1 MQARRTDCALGNSAG
16 PGEGSRELVLTLDRV
31 RAAFRGR
38 GLGVPLGGKAV
49 SMITRCPACA
59 TAFRVTEPQLRAR
72 AGQVRCGRCGALFD
86 ALSALSPDPASRPGR
101 EDAQGPP
108 ISASMAVLLDTER
121 DVSFD
126 FGPQSRPRPS
136 RLWWVAS
143 VFLLLALAA
152 QGGYQYRGE
161 IAVFLPEAKPLV
173 QRICA
178 ELGCDVP
185 LPRRAELLRIESS
198 DPQADGAHPSVMV
211 LTATLRNRA
220 SFIQAFPALELT
232 LTDAQD
238 QTVARRVLM
247 PRDYAPQGTG
257 QEPGFA
263 AGGELQIRVHIEAA
277 ALKPT
282 GYRLYLFY
290 L

>member
-1 MQARRTDCALGNSAG
+1 M
-16 PGEGSRELVLTLDRV
+16 
-31 RAAFRGR
+31 
-38 GLGVPLGGKAV
+38 

-59 TAFRVTEPQLRAR
+59 TAFRVTESQLRAR
-72 AGQVRCGRCGALFD
+72 GGQVRCGRCGALFD
-86 ALSALSPDPASRPGR
+86 ALAALGPGSSGRASLPRIDAPPAST
-101 EDAQGPP
+101 AP
-108 ISASMAVLLDTER
+108 IMLDTEK
-121 DVSFD
+121 DATFD
-126 FGPQSRPRPS
+126 FGPRPHRRSS
-136 RLWWVAS
+136 RLWWLGSAFLVIATVAQ
-143 VFLLLALAA
+143 VA
-152 QGGYQYRGE
+152 YRYRGE
-161 IAVFLPEAKPLV
+161 IAVLLPEAKPLIHGV
-173 QRICA
+173 CA

-185 LPRRAELLRIESS
+185 LPRRAELLGIESS
-198 DPQADGAHPSVMV
+198 DLQADSILPSVMV

-220 SFIQAFPALELT
+220 GFIQAFPALELT
-232 LTDAQD
+232 LTNAQD

>member
-1 MQARRTDCALGNSAG
+1 M
-16 PGEGSRELVLTLDRV
+16 
-31 RAAFRGR
+31 
-38 GLGVPLGGKAV
+38 

-86 ALSALSPDPASRPGR
+86 AHAALSPDPASRPGR
-101 EDAQGPP
+101 ENTEAP

-121 DVSFD
+121 DVAFD

-136 RLWWVAS
+136 RLWWLAS
-143 VFLLLALAA
+143 AFLLLALAVQA
-152 QGGYQYRGE
+152 AYQYRGE
-161 IAVFLPEAKPLV
+161 IAVLLPEAKPIV
-173 QRICA
+173 QRVCA

-185 LPRRAELLRIESS
+185 LPRRAELLTIESS
-198 DPQADGAHPSVMV
+198 DLQADGAHPSVMV

-220 SFIQAFPALELT
+220 GFIQAFPALELS
-232 LTDAQD
+232 LTGTEG
-238 QTVARRVLM
+238 QTVARRVLT
-247 PRDYAPQGTG
+247 PRDYASQGARS
-257 QEPGFA
+257 EPGFA
-263 AGGELQIRVHIEAA
+263 AGSELQVRVYIEAA

>member
-1 MQARRTDCALGNSAG
+1 
-16 PGEGSRELVLTLDRV
+16 
-31 RAAFRGR
+31 
-38 GLGVPLGGKAV
+38 
-49 SMITRCPACA
+49 
-59 TAFRVTEPQLRAR
+59 
-72 AGQVRCGRCGALFD
+72 
-86 ALSALSPDPASRPGR
+86 
-101 EDAQGPP
+101 
-108 ISASMAVLLDTER
+108 
-121 DVSFD
+121 
-126 FGPQSRPRPS
+126 
-136 RLWWVAS
+136 
-143 VFLLLALAA
+143 
-152 QGGYQYRGE
+152 
-161 IAVFLPEAKPLV
+161 
-173 QRICA
+173 
-178 ELGCDVP
+178 
-185 LPRRAELLRIESS
+185 
-198 DPQADGAHPSVMV
+198 VMV

-220 SFIQAFPALELT
+220 GFIQAFPALELT